1 MPNVKRKSETPKVKI
16 YVDTCI
22 LQGALSLRNNVDVV
36 FLNKAKE
43 EGLKILTS
51 IHALMELLDIAKDRR
66 FLMNSVI
73 DGWVDVSNF
82 LRNRRTM
89 NLDRNDFDKIGTMID
104 KFLKMYGFIDFM
116 HIDFD
121 IWSDVKL
128 IVENSNIHSSDAFH
142 LASAVQWD
150 CSVLITHDQ
159 FFIKE
164 ANRFLNEM
172 GIDKPIVCDVDKVE
186 SRLKEICSDG

>member
-1 MPNVKRKSETPKVKI
+1 MPKGKRKSETPKALI

-22 LQGALSLRNNVDVV
+22 LQGALSLRNDVDVV

-43 EGLKILTS
+43 KGWEIITS

-73 DGWVDVSNF
+73 DGWVDVSTF
-82 LRNRRTM
+82 LRKRREM
-89 NLDRNDFDKIGTMID
+89 DLNINDFDKIGKRID
-104 KFLKMYGFIDFM
+104 KFLKKYEFIDFM

-121 IWSDVKL
+121 VWDDVKF
-128 IVENSNIHSSDAFH
+128 IVENSNIHSSDALH
-142 LASAVQWD
+142 LASAIQWD
-150 CSVLITHDQ
+150 CCVLITHDQ

-164 ANRFLNEM
+164 ANRLLKEE
-172 GIDKPIVCDVDKVE
+172 GYDKLIVCDVNKVE
-186 SRLKEICSDG
+186 TSLKEISSKE